1 MLVPKHEDQRLL
13 WVFVVSQPC
22 NGSARFT
29 VCRDP
34 RETLHIAASLSLAS
48 PRLSQRCTAMAE
60 HKLERL
66 GGERVLDTGEH
77 TLTAARRDH
86 ICVHRAAAKH
96 KHEQIK
102 IYN

>member
-1 MLVPKHEDQRLL
+1 
-13 WVFVVSQPC
+13 
-22 NGSARFT
+22 
-29 VCRDP
+29 
-34 RETLHIAASLSLAS
+34 
-48 PRLSQRCTAMAE
+48 MAE